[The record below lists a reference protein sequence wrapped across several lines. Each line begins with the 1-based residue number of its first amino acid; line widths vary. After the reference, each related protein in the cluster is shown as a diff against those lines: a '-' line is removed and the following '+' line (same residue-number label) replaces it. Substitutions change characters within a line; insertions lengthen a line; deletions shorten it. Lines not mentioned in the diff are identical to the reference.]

1 MGKDYKWEGKGG
13 RMEKGEEESCL
24 WGKGGST
31 VSDIIVKRYI
41 LTLQLLHLCIHKRG
55 GGTAKH
61 YIFEKTQKNHLH
73 KQLYNHIVNS
83 FSKTCKYFFFELF
96 IDYEIGIFL
105 ACIWMSNISVS
116 AMMPYLFLPS
126 LMED

>member
-1 MGKDYKWEGKGG
+1 MLRKGREEREEEEGKKNVGKDYKWEGKGG

-61 YIFEKTQKNHLH
+61 YIFEKTQK
-73 KQLYNHIVNS
+73 KS
-83 FSKTCKYFFFELF
+83 FTQTTL
-96 IDYEIGIFL
+96 
-105 ACIWMSNISVS
+105 
-116 AMMPYLFLPS
+116 
-126 LMED
+126 